1 MSAASPV
8 GGKWS
13 DEEDGSLRQ
22 GETGRGPGFRV
33 GGALEAH
40 GAGRSA
46 SSCDGRSRR
55 CAPLPRARWRGSL
68 AVRARHRRS
77 AQHLV
82 GRRPTC
88 GRLGASARSEGQAG
102 RAVFARSG
110 ERRSGQLAT
119 GAPQRP
125 APPAPHRLWPAGV
138 QTLGAKNW
146 KRISEE
152 YLQGRR
158 TDVQCLHRWQK
169 VLRPGLVKGPWTTEE
184 DQVIVNCINA
194 GITKWSEIS
203 ERIPLAGD
211 LLPWR
216 HAAATGATLGVRATL
231 RRGPAA
237 RQCRERWFNHLDP
250 SIKKDPWSAEE
261 DRILEEAQCSIGN
274 KWCEIAKLLPGR
286 SENSVKNR
294 WNSAMRRKRHAERLK
309 AQGAPDEAVRAAAKV
324 PRAKTSGKRRHS
336 GSGSATQSRR
346 VTTTEDGSE
355 PLPSVYPSAGG
366 AGGAATPDTDGLGAP
381 PSLAPSA
388 GGTGAHGQGQVA
400 DSATAAAAE
409 AMGA

>member
-22 GETGRGPGFRV
+22 
-33 GGALEAH
+33 
-40 GAGRSA
+40 
-46 SSCDGRSRR
+46 
-55 CAPLPRARWRGSL
+55 
-68 AVRARHRRS
+68 
-77 AQHLV
+77 
-82 GRRPTC
+82 
-88 GRLGASARSEGQAG
+88 
-102 RAVFARSG
+102 
-110 ERRSGQLAT
+110 
-119 GAPQRP
+119 
-125 APPAPHRLWPAGV
+125 GV

-203 ERIPLAGD
+203 ERIPG
-211 LLPWR
+211 R
-216 HAAATGATLGVRATL
+216 IGK
-231 RRGPAA
+231 
-237 RQCRERWFNHLDP
+237 QCRERWFNHLDP

-388 GGTGAHGQGQVA
+388 GGTGAHGQGQLA

-409 AMGA
+409 AMGAGPSVRASLLAAAVFGPSSGAAGGPAGGASDPFSAPVLRPAIQAAAYGVPSGYASGGSGPQMVAASPRSGDVDSDGEDDDASSFSGARHAHAGSRSGIEPGDDDGRRRRRRR